1 MSQELTIKQEKF
13 ILKYFECGNATE
25 AYKYAY
31 STSRMKPDVINVK
44 ASQLLSDGKVTV
56 RLNELRA
63 KAEEESQWNV
73 KKVLDTYTRV
83 IEIGLGDVASSHLVT
98 EGAGDGITNTIE
110 VEMRDTNLTAVNTA
124 LTNIAKHLGMFEKDN
139 KQKADEISLADFAED
154 FYNRQ
159 MVKKNE
165 EN

>member
-1 MSQELTIKQEKF
+1 
-13 ILKYFECGNATE
+13 
-25 AYKYAY
+25 
-31 STSRMKPDVINVK
+31 
-44 ASQLLSDGKVTV
+44 
-56 RLNELRA
+56 LRA
-63 KAEEESQWNV
+63 KAEEESQWSV

-139 KQKADEISLADFAED
+139 KQNRDEISIADFARE
-154 FYNRQ
+154 FYFR
-159 MVKKNE
+159 KKE
-165 EN
+165 EKKLL